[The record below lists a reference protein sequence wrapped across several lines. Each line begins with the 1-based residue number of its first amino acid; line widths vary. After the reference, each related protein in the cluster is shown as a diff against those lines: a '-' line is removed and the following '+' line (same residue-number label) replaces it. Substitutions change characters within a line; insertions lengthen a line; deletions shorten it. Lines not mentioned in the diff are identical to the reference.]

1 MAGLMGPVSCGI
13 MAVPAGES
21 GDDCGMWRELCPSF
35 RLLKVGKMGNFMSC
49 IFSYSEKA
57 MLS

>member
-21 GDDCGMWRELCPSF
+21 GDDCGMCRELCPSF
-35 RLLKVGKMGNFMSC
+35 RLLKVGKMGISC
-49 IFSYSEKA
+49 CAYFSTVRKQC
-57 MLS
+57 